1 MLFLFASGLQS
12 LSPSLSAAIELCI
25 LWHRHAAACRGRCLK
40 LKAGMRFDLGHR
52 FSTGRSSA
60 RMGMPSYQWPNQLY
74 KARRRIQIL
83 SYIGTLLLDVERYAN
98 HFSMQQKKRSRAGY
112 KEPEY
117 LIQTTHSGQL
127 VSCVNTR
134 SSTLTRQQFQNH
146 GPASCTNQ
154 SPAGPSSCKSSALTP
169 FHTTPSSL
177 NNCRSR
183 QK

>member
-74 KARRRIQIL
+74 KARRSIQIL

-127 VSCVNTR
+127 VSCQHAFLDFDTTTVPKPR
-134 SSTLTRQQFQNH
+134 SGQLHESK
-146 GPASCTNQ
+146 
-154 SPAGPSSCKSSALTP
+154 PSWTKQLQEQRTKTIP
-169 FHTTPSSL
+169 NYSL
-177 NNCRSR
+177 RI
-183 QK
+183 